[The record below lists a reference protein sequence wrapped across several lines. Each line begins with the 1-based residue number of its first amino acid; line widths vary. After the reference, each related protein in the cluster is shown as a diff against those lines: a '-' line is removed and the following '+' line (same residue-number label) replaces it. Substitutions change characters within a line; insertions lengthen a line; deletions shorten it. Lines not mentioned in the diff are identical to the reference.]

1 MEKHSPPDMTEP
13 CPSSFMPELP
23 DAAAPELSAEDRL
36 VIFLAS
42 AAQARGRLTPSVW
55 NRASETLKAAFAPA
69 EDAQGETRRRAE
81 HRYFVLQT
89 RFHAALL
96 QPAVPLSCFS
106 DDARLAED
114 TASLAPDRAER
125 FCDGLDTLSPEHGRF
140 LRGLRE
146 EVQNAKPR
154 GDSLWSRSLR
164 LIPGRSAWEEMFGE
178 GDAAERGDTHAVVM
192 ENGVAQPRRKQNS
205 LVLEPLKRQW
215 GELSTRMSEAG
226 SVCGGMAG
234 DAARYLR
241 ALDVQ
246 RLFSGVQRDAKLV
259 PALPLTRA
267 ADASDELCDAAL
279 AAGAVETARAA
290 ADLRRMMM
298 EQPYTLVVV
307 GEGKRGKS
315 SLVNALLGAE
325 LSPVRESVPETT
337 AAVRFRW
344 GREFR
349 AEIRF
354 LEEQECRHFEQ
365 FARLSGGE
373 QEDEG
378 FGERLRRMLEECPP
392 REACCIRT
400 AEELRSFLSASGK
413 ESLFSAR
420 ADVELPSEMLRHGLT
435 LVDTPGL
442 NATDPVQ
449 NYLAYEESLAADCLL
464 FVMDARRP
472 ESSSELALMRQL
484 ARSGRAA
491 SVIGVVTGVDRLN
504 EAASRKDALERAQLL
519 LDAVAAEG
527 MEVLGL
533 VAVNAREAMQARC
546 GGKEGDAGEGFRE
559 LCRLIASASAE
570 RNKESADRVQRIRE
584 RGLELAAT
592 VHREAA
598 AFLESEQAEL
608 PDENHT
614 ELLRRHVERLE
625 RVLESCST
633 QAWSVSN
640 SAALDMEAWRKEQ
653 SRALDSWQER
663 AVLRIMDAATKHADS
678 LGFPAMF
685 KPKNWK
691 RFDEEEA
698 PRIARECLE
707 ELLAE
712 RRVIQHD
719 WNEKL
724 RQFGERMNEIS
735 VICLDAVVGSE
746 EELRSISDV
755 PFNSERWLV
764 NANSM
769 MKKVGLVAMGLA
781 IRRGGGL
788 GLGIVLGNM
797 GWWAL
802 LPVAV
807 VGSVVWTL
815 MKLGS
820 PSRCR
825 RIIMERKEESVR
837 KWAAEQR
844 KRLDEVLN
852 ENLDDISQAYGR
864 AVNEGF
870 VPALSVLAE
879 EASALRVY
887 LNVLDKMR
895 LEAVAQAEELKA
907 RAAKLEQELALLA

>member
-1 MEKHSPPDMTEP
+1 
-13 CPSSFMPELP
+13 MPELP
-23 DAAAPELSAEDRL
+23 DSSAPELSSEDRL
-36 VIFLAS
+36 AVFLAS
-42 AAQARGRLTPSVW
+42 AAQSGGRLTPAAWDGASDVLASV
-55 NRASETLKAAFAPA
+55 FAP
-69 EDAQGETRRRAE
+69 DDTFMGEARRRAE
-81 HRYFVLQT
+81 QRYFTLQT

-96 QPAVPLSCFS
+96 QPAVPLSGFS
-106 DDARLAED
+106 KDSRLAD
-114 TASLAPDRAER
+114 DVAALPPDSAAR
-125 FCDGLDTLSPEHGRF
+125 FCDGVEKLSAEHGRF
-140 LRGLRE
+140 LRALRTE
-146 EVQNAKPR
+146 AAREKPR
-154 GDSLWSRSLR
+154 SPSFWKRGMRML
-164 LIPGRSAWEEMFGE
+164 PGNSAWNEIFGE
-178 GDAAERGDTHAVVM
+178 GDAAERGDSRAVIM
-192 ENGVAQPRRKQNS
+192 ENGVAQPRRRQGA
-205 LVLEPLKRQW
+205 LVPEALRRQM
-215 GELSTRMSEAG
+215 GDFSARMSEAG
-226 SVCGGMAG
+226 SACGSMAE

-241 ALDVQ
+241 GLDVQ
-246 RLFSGVQRDAKLV
+246 RMLSAGVRRDAAQV
-259 PALPLTRA
+259 PAAPLARA
-267 ADASDELCDAAL
+267 ADAAEELRDAAL
-279 AAGAVETARAA
+279 AFGAAETARAA
-290 ADLRRMMM
+290 VDLRRMMM
-298 EQPYTLVVV
+298 EQPYAVVVV

-315 SLVNALLGAE
+315 SLVNALLGME

-349 AEIRF
+349 AEVRF
-354 LEEQECRHFEQ
+354 LEEQECRHLEQ
-365 FARLSGGE
+365 FSALVGAPSA
-373 QEDEG
+373 EG
-378 FGERLRRMLEECPP
+378 DTFGERLRRMLEQCPP
-392 REACCIRT
+392 QEMLRIRN
-400 AEELRSFLSASGK
+400 ADELKAFLSAADK
-413 ESLFSAR
+413 TSLFSAR
-420 ADVELPSEMLRHGLT
+420 AEVELPAELLRQGLT

-449 NYLAYEESLAADCLL
+449 NYLAYEESLAADCLI

-472 ESSSELALMRQL
+472 ESSSELELVRHL

-491 SVIGVVTGVDRLN
+491 SVIGVLTGVDRLN
-504 EAASRKDALERAQLL
+504 ESSSREDALSRARLL
-519 LDAVAAEG
+519 MDAAAAEG

-533 VAVNAREAMQARC
+533 VEVNAREAMRARC
-546 GGKEGDAGEGFRE
+546 AERPRECGAGFQE
-559 LCRLIASASAE
+559 LCRLIAAASASRRE
-570 RNKESADRVQRIRE
+570 ESAEQGRRIRE
-584 RGLELAAT
+584 RGAELAAA
-592 VHREAA
+592 VRREAEA
-598 AFLESEQAEL
+598 LREAEL
-608 PDENHT
+608 ASLPDAKHT

-625 RVLESCST
+625 SVMQNCSS
-633 QAWSVSN
+633 QAWSVTN

-653 SRALDSWQER
+653 SRALDGWQER
-663 AVLRIMDAATKHADS
+663 TILRIMDAANKHADA

-691 RFDEEEA
+691 RFDEEEV
-698 PRIARECLE
+698 PRIARDCLE

-712 RRVIQHD
+712 RRDIQRD

-724 RQFGERMNEIS
+724 RQFGERMHEIS

-746 EELRSISDV
+746 EELRTISDV
-755 PFNSERWLV
+755 PFSSERWLV

-825 RIIMERKEESVR
+825 RLIMERKEEAVR

-844 KRLDEVLN
+844 RRLDDVLN
-852 ENLDDISQAYGR
+852 DNLEDISQAYGR
-864 AVNEGF
+864 AVSEGF

-887 LNVLDKMR
+887 LGVLDKIR
-895 LEAVAQAEELKA
+895 LGAQTQADELAA
-907 RAAKLEQELALLA
+907 RAMKLEKELALIG